1 MSLTYLTSQVVL
13 ETALVASSELKLGIK
28 VDEHDSYGDRVLPR
42 ELSDFLARLRLLE
55 GVPFAYLVPDADL
68 MPLESIRFFY
78 IDRAWTDAVV
88 QGALSVGTVSTADHA
103 QLERV
108 YPFVRDE
115 LDEAERSVRVKG
127 HETAPQGPAR
137 TITGFLLRSRAV
149 SGWPGMH
156 VRAYREE
163 LGLADDAQIPET
175 DPRRL
180 KMLRLERLAPAVLL
194 ALFDGVP
201 AVVHIEEP
209 RQGIQFGFRPPDPP
223 DPDPNHRVGL
233 VPPRKIS
240 DGDVVFPPVN
250 GEEQDDKWVRV
261 AFRSGAPGVINLRTT
276 RNRLVEVGDTGMGDE
291 VDSAEFAIQMLR
303 YPYRQVFG
311 DPKQEE
317 GPPRPIGD
325 VFRPKLGLA
334 TLKQRFIEGLG
345 L

>member
-1 MSLTYLTSQVVL
+1 MSLNYLTSAVVL
-13 ETALVASSELKLGIK
+13 ETALQASAKLVLTPK
-28 VDEHDSYGDRVLPR
+28 RDEHDSFGDRVLPR

-55 GVPFAYLVPDADL
+55 GVPFTYLVPDAEL

-78 IDRAWTDAVV
+78 IDRAWTDALI
-88 QGALSVGTVSTADHA
+88 QGALSVGTITTADHT

-108 YPFVRDE
+108 YPPVRRE

-163 LGLADDAQIPET
+163 LGVADDALIPET

-201 AVVHIEEP
+201 AVVHVEEP

-223 DPDPNHRVGL
+223 GPNPNQRAGL
-233 VPPRKIS
+233 VPPRRIS
-240 DGDVVFPPVN
+240 DGMEVFAPN
-250 GEEQDDKWVRV
+250 QDEHWVRV
-261 AFRSGAPGVINLRTT
+261 AFRRDAPGVINLRTT
-276 RNRLVEVGDTGMGDE
+276 RNRLQAVEETGME
-291 VDSAEFAIQMLR
+291 ETVDSAEFAIQMLR

-311 DPKQEE
+311 DPDLQQ
-317 GPPRPIGD
+317 GPPPDID
-325 VFRPKLGLA
+325 VVFKPKLGMA
-334 TLKQRFIEGLG
+334 ALKDLFLKGQGQ
-345 L
+345 